1 MRFKHTYDFVIFL
14 FFYNHLAYLSSFL
27 LVKLCSTVLVDPVLL
42 SDKDMGGGS
51 CQVGGFFI
59 EKRINCIYAIQFL

>member
-1 MRFKHTYDFVIFL
+1 
-14 FFYNHLAYLSSFL
+14 LSSFL